1 MEVYAA
7 FGEHTDYEI
16 GRLIDGIAST
26 GQLDNTLIFYIIG
39 DNGTSAE
46 GGMNG
51 LYNEMTYFNGVP
63 ETVPDMLKNL
73 RQMGRPDHLS
83 AHGSGLGSRR

>member
-1 MEVYAA
+1 MPLRR
-7 FGEHTDYEI
+7 H
-16 GRLIDGIAST
+16 
-26 GQLDNTLIFYIIG
+26 GQLDNTLIFYIVG

-63 ETVPDMLKNL
+63 ETV
-73 RQMGRPDHLS
+73 RTS
-83 AHGSGLGSRR
+83 